1 MNERELAV
9 AERVMGA
16 AEGLL
21 GRLEQAVRE
30 LDAVTV
36 TRREKVKTDS
46 GEQVTEVTEKLPRR
60 KGLVD
65 RGGLKQLT
73 GVLKD
78 LQEIL
83 FRDPGMDLREREA
96 RILRLERELSV
107 QEQTDGI
114 TVMLEGEADDYAG

>member
-1 MNERELAV
+1 MEERVGQV
-9 AERVMGA
+9 AER
-16 AEGLL
+16 LL
-21 GRLEQAVRE
+21 ERLEQAVRE

-36 TRREKVKTDS
+36 VHREKVKTDQ
-46 GEQVTEVTEKLPRR
+46 GERTTEYVEKLPRK

-83 FRDPGMDLREREA
+83 ARDPEMDSRERE
-96 RILRLERELSV
+96 LRLSKL
-107 QEQTDGI
+107 EQDLNAASECDCL
-114 TVMLEGEADDYAG
+114 TVVLDGEAEEYAG